1 MNSED
6 RLKIS
11 DFYYNLPAELIA
23 QEPLPERDKSRLLVL
38 DRSTNHIE
46 HRHFQEIID
55 YFRPGD
61 VIVIND
67 SRVIPARILGR
78 KADSGG
84 KVELLLL
91 EQLNPGHWR
100 VLVGGRRLQQGS
112 KIHLIDRNQQ
122 MTSITAE
129 VINVL
134 DGPVREVEF
143 SRPII
148 DELKDIGHT
157 PLPPY
162 IRKPIE
168 DPDRYQTIYARPP
181 GSAAAPTA
189 GLHFTSELLLSL
201 RKKGVLIESIT
212 LHIGLDTFKPVS
224 TEFIDEHTIHREW
237 VTLTPEAA
245 RRINETKLAGG
256 RIWATGTTAVR
267 ALETAALRSAGLTGS
282 LSEISALDR
291 SGRSLN
297 ACGWRPVVAI
307 DAKTDLF
314 IYPGYQFRAV
324 DVLITNF
331 HLPQSSLILLVS
343 AFAGTE
349 TVARTYKQA
358 IDNQYRFYSFGDAML
373 IL

>member
-1 MNSED
+1 MDSED
-6 RLKIS
+6 RLKIA
-11 DFYYNLPAELIA
+11 DFDYHLPTELIA
-23 QEPLPERDKSRLLVL
+23 QEPLPERDKSRLMVL
-38 DRSTNHIE
+38 NRSTNHIE

-67 SRVIPARILGR
+67 SRVIPARIKGQ
-78 KADSGG
+78 KVKTGG
-84 KVELLLL
+84 NVELLLL

-100 VLVGGRRLQQGS
+100 VLVGGRRLQHGS
-112 KIHLIDRNQQ
+112 MIHLFDRNQQ
-122 MTSITAE
+122 TTNITAE

-134 DGPVREVEF
+134 DGPVREVKF

-148 DELKDIGHT
+148 DELMDIGHT

-168 DPDRYQTIYARPP
+168 NPDRYQTIYARPP

-189 GLHFTSELLLSL
+189 GLHFTSEILLSL
-201 RKKGVLIESIT
+201 REMGVLIETIT
-212 LHIGLDTFKPVS
+212 LHIGLDTFKPIS
-224 TEFIDEHTIHREW
+224 TEFIDDHDIHSEW
-237 VTLTPEAA
+237 VTLSPEAA
-245 RRINETKLAGG
+245 RRINEAKLTGG
-256 RIWATGTTAVR
+256 RIWATGTTTVR

-282 LSEISALDR
+282 LSEISSLDR
-291 SGRSLN
+291 SGHSLN

-307 DAKTDLF
+307 DGKTDLF

-343 AFAGTE
+343 AFAGIK
-349 TVARTYKQA
+349 TVARAYKQA
-358 IDNQYRFYSFGDAML
+358 IENQYRFYSFGDAML

>member
-1 MNSED
+1 MDSED
-6 RLKIS
+6 RLKIA
-11 DFYYNLPAELIA
+11 DFEYHLPAGLIA

-38 DRSTNHIE
+38 NRSTNHIE
-46 HRHFQEIID
+46 HRNFQKIID

-67 SRVIPARILGR
+67 SRVFPARIMGQ
-78 KADSGG
+78 KVTSGG

-91 EQLNPGHWR
+91 ERLNPGYWR
-100 VLVGGRRLQQGS
+100 VLVGGRRLRRES
-112 KIHLIDRNQQ
+112 KIQLIDRNQL
-122 MTSITAE
+122 TTNITAE

-134 DGPVREVEF
+134 DGPIREVKF

-148 DELKDIGHT
+148 DELNDIGHT

-168 DPDRYQTIYARPP
+168 DPDRYQTVYARPP

-201 RKKGVLIESIT
+201 REKGVLIETIT
-212 LHIGLDTFKPVS
+212 LHIGLDTFKPIS
-224 TEFIDEHTIHREW
+224 TEFIDEHTIHSER

-245 RRINETKLAGG
+245 RRINEAKLAGG

-282 LSEISALDR
+282 LTEISALDKT
-291 SGRSLN
+291 GHPLN

-307 DAKTDLF
+307 DGKTDLF
-314 IYPGYQFRAV
+314 IYPGYQFRVV

-343 AFAGTE
+343 AFAGIE
-349 TVARTYKQA
+349 TVSRAYEQA

>member
-1 MNSED
+1 MDSED
-6 RLKIS
+6 RLKIA
-11 DFYYNLPAELIA
+11 DFDYHLPAELIA
-23 QEPLPERDKSRLLVL
+23 QEPLPERDQSRLLVL
-38 DRSTNHIE
+38 SRSTNQIE
-46 HRHFQEIID
+46 HRHFQELID

-67 SRVIPARILGR
+67 SRVIPARIMGR
-78 KADSGG
+78 KANTGG

-91 EQLNPGHWR
+91 EQLNPVNWR
-100 VLVGGRRLQQGS
+100 VLVGGRRLLLES
-112 KIHLIDRNQQ
+112 KIQLVDRNQLT
-122 MTSITAE
+122 TSITAE
-129 VINVL
+129 VTNVL
-134 DGPVREVEF
+134 DGPIREVKF

-148 DELKDIGHT
+148 DELNDIGHT

-168 DPDRYQTIYARPP
+168 NPDRYQTVYARPP

-189 GLHFTSELLLSL
+189 GLHFTPEILLSL
-201 RKKGVLIESIT
+201 REKGVLIETIT
-212 LHIGLDTFKPVS
+212 LHIGLDTFKPIS
-224 TEFIDEHTIHREW
+224 TEFIDEHTIHSEW

-245 RRINETKLAGG
+245 RRINEAKLAGG

-267 ALETAALRSAGLTGS
+267 ALETAALRSGGLTGS

-291 SGRSLN
+291 SGHPLN

-307 DAKTDLF
+307 DGKTDLF
-314 IYPGYQFRAV
+314 IYPGYQFRVV
-324 DVLITNF
+324 DALITNF

-343 AFAGTE
+343 AFAGKE
-349 TVARTYKQA
+349 TVARAYKQA
-358 IDNQYRFYSFGDAML
+358 IDKKYRFYSFGDAML